1 MTEESEE
8 YCLGGRPLSDLK
20 VVELRKEL
28 EIRSLPKSGN
38 KKELVERLQNFL
50 RDEKSEQ
57 TTGGEAH
64 QVQKTAPTTELNQ
77 SPSGVSVPNVVAQ
90 YLAQQ
95 QIQLQAARRSA
106 DKIRADTSLDDSA
119 EIMPISSPTEEI
131 QPSIEQQKEE
141 ESQDQIKQSSESAP
155 ELVNSDVKEP
165 SVEKTEESA
174 ELQKG
179 ADQHLEVE
187 TDKSLEEERTN
198 TEEKEGSGDGS
209 TSEKEREIKKEE
221 RTEEKTT
228 EPTKDEEER
237 SSRTEGTQGDQQ
249 IEVKAESDEDETE
262 KPVETVN
269 RTETVDTHAEE
280 MSPDKSAKAR
290 SSVVE
295 EELDFENEEDDEEE
309 REEPA
314 DDGGKRRAH
323 LKQGSPVTMKSFEH
337 KLGPEHME
345 QKVTDV
351 ISTSETVAVSES
363 EVGPLVGQ
371 LTASIKEESSKPPE
385 GQQETTPEGFIRRR
399 PSSPARHP
407 PSRWVHIRNLKR
419 PFTKAAL
426 FDLLGKFG
434 TVDTTHFWMD
444 SIKSTCIA
452 TYETDE
458 QAQLARERLHNV
470 VWPVASDLAL
480 CVEFSTEEKLNRRKA
495 EEEQEASANN
505 SALGGG
511 LGLTIVVDNRG
522 RGPETVPNS
531 GPTVLIQHDKKRQK
545 DAENRKRKV
554 EELEKSQKTLD
565 EVFKKTKT
573 LPAIYFLPLSDE
585 EAVKRRKKLSVDKQQ
600 SQQHSAPESHRNSG
614 GNLSRD
620 RPSASGGTSRRSGGG
635 GESGGRSRQSRR

>member
-57 TTGGEAH
+57 RTGGESH
-64 QVQKTAPTTELNQ
+64 QAQKTAPTMELNQ

-131 QPSIEQQKEE
+131 QPSLEQQKEE

-351 ISTSETVAVSES
+351 ISTSKTVAVSES

-385 GQQETTPEGFIRRR
+385 GQQENTPEGFIRRR
-399 PSSPARHP
+399 PSSPARRANRLMIGFTRSVSDTLRRVGFTSETLSGRSQRR
-407 PSRWVHIRNLKR
+407 PSLICL
-419 PFTKAAL
+419 
-426 FDLLGKFG
+426 
-434 TVDTTHFWMD
+434 
-444 SIKSTCIA
+444 
-452 TYETDE
+452 
-458 QAQLARERLHNV
+458 
-470 VWPVASDLAL
+470 
-480 CVEFSTEEKLNRRKA
+480 LNRRKA

-511 LGLTIVVDNRG
+511 LGLTIVVDNRAWILKLIIHLNYGDLFQG

-545 DAENRKRKV
+545 DAENRKRKGAFC
-554 EELEKSQKTLD
+554 EINGDL
-565 EVFKKTKT
+565 
-573 LPAIYFLPLSDE
+573 
-585 EAVKRRKKLSVDKQQ
+585 
-600 SQQHSAPESHRNSG
+600 
-614 GNLSRD
+614 
-620 RPSASGGTSRRSGGG
+620 
-635 GESGGRSRQSRR
+635 